1 MEGVNFDHRP
11 VEKGSILTV
20 CEHGKQVGGGAQ
32 SDFQHE
38 QGCGLVGNWLGTR
51 KPGSYNC
58 CLSIRGGRRGVGG
71 SHAQE
76 AKLHRLTSLLAT

>member
-38 QGCGLVGNWLGTR
+38 QGCGVRVIGWEPESREVIIAVCQSEVAGGELEGHMHR
-51 KPGSYNC
+51 KQS
-58 CLSIRGGRRGVGG
+58 SID
-71 SHAQE
+71 
-76 AKLHRLTSLLAT
+76 